1 MEKNNSRQNTR
12 LRWRDEKKLLEQFN
26 AGIWSSQGEE
36 LLSFSS
42 EGSSWKVL
50 CCGDLGTSTI
60 YWKGQKIKHFIGY
73 VTRDGDYTYGGL
85 CALTTNTDDEYQ
97 SISVVATNG
106 FIYTRTDGNWSYSS
120 PTLYR
125 HTINVIDTYN
135 DVTYSFS
142 LQIINDNSTPI
153 TSISSLNSA
162 IDSNTNT
169 PAIGYGSTIGNIYS
183 ITPYSL
189 GPTSYVKVLS
199 SVDTTGNIKLSSSA
213 TITDTVKTL

>member
-12 LRWRDEKKLLEQFN
+12 LRWRDEKKLLEQFK

-42 EGSSWKVL
+42 EGSTWKVL
-50 CCGDLGTSTI
+50 CCGDLGTTTI
-60 YWKGQKIKHFIGY
+60 AWNNQKIKHFIGY
-73 VTRDGDYTYGGL
+73 VTRGGSYTYGGL
-85 CALTTNTDDEYQ
+85 CALTTTTNDEYQ
-97 SISVVATNG
+97 SITVVDTNG
-106 FIYTRTDGNWSYSS
+106 YIYTRTDGNWSYSA

-142 LQIINDNSTPI
+142 LQIINGSSTPI
-153 TSISSLNSA
+153 TSISSLTSA

-169 PAIGYGSTIGNIYS
+169 PAIGYGSTIGNIYA

-189 GPTSYVKVLS
+189 GPTDYVKVLS
-199 SVDTTGNIKLSSSA
+199 SVDTTGNIKLSTSS
-213 TITDTVKTL
+213 TITDTVKAL